1 MQNLLNH
8 VLYINLNH
16 RTDRLKHVI
25 AELQKIGVSN
35 AERFPAV
42 YTSAGN
48 ICCTISHICC
58 IELAKS
64 RGWPHVFI
72 CEDDITFI
80 NPQIFCESLKKFS
93 ESTISWDV
101 LVLGGNNAPP
111 FIQVNNF
118 CAQVMN
124 IQTTTGYIVKQ
135 EYYDVL
141 LTNFKKG
148 LELLIQNPMQK
159 NMFSIDIYWKRLQKL
174 DKWYVLLPLTVIQYS
189 DYSDIE
195 HRKVDYT
202 QVMLTLN

>member
-1 MQNLLNH
+1 MELLQH
-8 VLYINLNH
+8 VVYINLNH

-42 YTSAGN
+42 HMNARN
-48 ICCTISHICC
+48 VCCTISHICC
-58 IELAKS
+58 LELAKT

-72 CEDDITFI
+72 CEDDITFT
-80 NPQIFCESLKKFS
+80 NPELFCTRLQQFS

-101 LVLGGNNAPP
+101 LVIGGNNAPP
-111 FIQVNNF
+111 FIQVNEF

-135 EYYDVL
+135 EYYDAL
-141 LTNFKKG
+141 LTNFKEG
-148 LELLIQNPMQK
+148 LKLLIENPMHK
-159 NMFSIDIYWKRLQKL
+159 TYFSIDMYWKRLQQR
-174 DKWYVLLPLTVIQYS
+174 DEWYVLLPLTVIQYS

-195 HRKVDYT
+195 NRKVDYSNA
-202 QVMLTLN
+202 MLTLN